1 MRDKLRSLTRPP
13 TGREALAIYL
23 NDHLAG
29 STGGLELAK
38 RAAHEHAGSEL
49 GSFLSG
55 LARDIEED
63 RETLRRLM
71 AAVGA
76 PPQQYK
82 VALAWV
88 AEKAGRLKLNGS
100 VVKPSPLSPIVE
112 LESLALGIHGK
123 LAMWTALQAS
133 LGDDGPG
140 GVRFDAL
147 AARAERQETAV
158 DTQRRKLAGELLTL

>member
-29 STGGLELAK
+29 STLGVELVR

-55 LARDIEED
+55 LAREIEDD
-63 RETLRRLM
+63 RETLVRLI
-71 AAVGA
+71 AAVGGR
-76 PPQQYK
+76 PHRYK
-82 VALAWV
+82 VALGWT

-100 VVKPSPLSPIVE
+100 LLQRSPLTPFVE

-123 LAMWTALQAS
+123 LAMWVALRAAF
-133 LGDDGPG
+133 GDVGPG
-140 GVRFDAL
+140 GIRLDEL
-147 AARAERQETAV
+147 AARA
-158 DTQRRKLAGELLTL
+158 